1 MSDFKDNLSNM
12 MCLDLYL
19 EARSHTEY
27 ENLKLRI
34 QPLNH
39 ASPLLGLDLYAASF
53 QAEVELGRRKKD
65 LQDILDFAPG
75 FNNQI
80 DPGIILNTSYDA
92 LVLTNLAQKI
102 QWVNKGFSK
111 MTGYT
116 AGFALGKTPRF
127 LQGKDTK
134 EENRNRIRQKLL
146 DKEVFT
152 EIVVNYRK
160 TKEQYKC
167 EITIIPL
174 TDANRNISHFLAIEK
189 EVA

>member
-1 MSDFKDNLSNM
+1 MSNYKDNLSNM

-19 EARSHTEY
+19 DRKSGEDY
-27 ENLKLRI
+27 EQMKSRI
-34 QPLNH
+34 HPLTH
-39 ASPLLGLDLYAASF
+39 SSPLLGLDLYADSF
-53 QAEVELGRRKKD
+53 QVEMQMGRRRKD
-65 LQDILDFAPG
+65 LQDILAFQPG
-75 FNNQI
+75 FIRQFDVNL
-80 DPGIILNTSYDA
+80 ILENYYDA
-92 LVLTNLAQKI
+92 LILTNHAQQI

-116 AGFALGKTPRF
+116 AGYAKGKTPKF
-127 LQGKDTK
+127 LQGKETR
-134 EENRNRIRQKLL
+134 EENRKRIREQLTK
-146 DKEVFT
+146 KEVFT

-174 TDANRNISHFLAIEK
+174 KDEFENISHFLAIER